1 MINKILLGILS
12 MGAVITMGLLSWQ
25 GVELTKTRKAVAHQ
39 KAVNAVLARDLVA
52 QKAAVKIE
60 TVTRRVY
67 VQAERVKNEIN
78 ATDCNNV
85 VPVWRDGIER
95 VRQHAQS
102 DASADD
108 SVTAKP

>member
-1 MINKILLGILS
+1 MINKLLLGSVSGAALIA
-12 MGAVITMGLLSWQ
+12 MGFLSWQ
-25 GVELTKTRKAVAHQ
+25 GAELTKTRKAVAHQ

-78 ATDCNNV
+78 ATDCNSV

-95 VRQHAQS
+95 VRAQAN
-102 DASADD
+102 ASADD
-108 SVTAKP
+108 PVTTEP